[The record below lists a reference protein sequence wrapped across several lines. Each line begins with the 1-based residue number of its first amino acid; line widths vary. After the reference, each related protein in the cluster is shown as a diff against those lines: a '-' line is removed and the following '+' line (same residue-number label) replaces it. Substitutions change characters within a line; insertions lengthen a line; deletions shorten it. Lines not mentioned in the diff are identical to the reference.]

1 VTEPEPTFVG
11 RVFSATGALPHHP
24 AHLLVIVRRPYAHIE
39 DHLRSAFEGRDDV
52 VIIQDRRRRVRR
64 MSAGSYREERRRA
77 ERRSRKEDV
86 LEVVIEGYRP
96 DHDAMSGR

>member
-1 VTEPEPTFVG
+1 VTENVPTFVG
-11 RVFSATGALPHHP
+11 RVFSATEALKDNPGR
-24 AHLLVIVRRPYAHIE
+24 LLVIVSRPYAHIE

-52 VIIQDRRRRVRR
+52 VVIQDRRRRVRR
-64 MSAGSYREERRRA
+64 TTAGSYREERRRA

>member
-1 VTEPEPTFVG
+1 VTEPVPTFIG
-11 RVFSATGALPHHP
+11 RVFSAAEALKHNPVR
-24 AHLLVIVRRPYAHIE
+24 LLVIVCRPYAHIE
-39 DHLRSAFEGRDDV
+39 DDLRSAFEGRDDV

-64 MSAGSYREERRRA
+64 MSAGSFREERRRA
-77 ERRSRKEDV
+77 ERRSRKEDI